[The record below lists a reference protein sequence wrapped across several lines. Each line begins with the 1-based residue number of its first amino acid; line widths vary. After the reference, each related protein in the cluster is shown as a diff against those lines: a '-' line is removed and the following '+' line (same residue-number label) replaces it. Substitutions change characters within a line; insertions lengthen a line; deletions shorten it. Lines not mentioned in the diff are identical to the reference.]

1 MKHLTFPAL
10 VALSIMAATAHA
22 ETPVDTL
29 VIGKAADPQTFDP
42 AVTIDNNDMTVTYPA
57 YQRLVAYDVVD
68 GQGQT
73 TVSGQ
78 LAESWTVSEDG
89 KVWEFKLLPGNTFA
103 DGSPVDAA
111 AVKFSFER
119 LMTLAQG
126 PSEAFPAGLTVEAVD
141 AATVR
146 FTLPEAFAPFLY
158 TLANS
163 GAAIVNPAVMEHAV
177 DGDMAQGWLSANT
190 AGSGAYQLQSWE
202 KGQSITLVPNPNFAG
217 DAPALQAVEIR
228 IIPDASARRL
238 ALEAGDIDIAESL
251 PVDQTEAIAAVD
263 GVTVETYPSLL
274 VTYLYLNN
282 AQPPFDNVEARK
294 AVIAAIDR
302 AGIIDGIMLGQAE
315 ELNAPIPNG
324 MWGYDA
330 TIPATEW
337 NIDAAKATFETLG
350 LAGQTVTFALSD
362 RDPAWATIGLAVQA
376 NLAEAGVTVELE
388 TSANASY
395 RDRIDAGDFQIAI
408 GNWSPDFADPY
419 MFMNYW
425 FDSGKHGLSGNRSFY
440 TNPAVDDLIRAAAVE
455 TDQAA
460 REALYQEAQKI
471 AVDDA
476 AYVYLFQRSTQL
488 AMRDNVSGYVFN
500 PMLEQIYNLGTMSKT
515 E

>member
-10 VALSIMAATAHA
+10 VALSIMAAAVHA

-29 VIGKAADPQTFDP
+29 VIGKAADPQTIDP
-42 AVTIDNNDMTVTYPA
+42 GVTIDNNDMTITYPA
-57 YQRLVAYDVVD
+57 YQRLVAYEVKD
-68 GQGQT
+68 GKGQT
-73 TVSGQ
+73 TVTGQ
-78 LAESWTVSEDG
+78 LADSWTVSDDG
-89 KVWEFKLLPGNTFA
+89 KVWEFKLKPGNMFS
-103 DGSPVDAA
+103 DGTPVDAA

-119 LMTLAQG
+119 LMKLAQG
-126 PSEAFPAGLTVEAVD
+126 PSEAFPAGLAVEAVD
-141 AATVR
+141 PATVR

-163 GAAIVNPAVMEHAV
+163 GAAIVNPAVMANEK
-177 DGDMAQGWLSANT
+177 DGDLAQGWLSANT
-190 AGSGAYQLQSWE
+190 AGSGAFQLSAWE
-202 KGQSITLVPNPNFAG
+202 KGQSITMVPNPNYAG
-217 DAPALQAVEIR
+217 DAPTLKSVEVR

-263 GVTVETYPSLL
+263 GVKVETYPSLL

-282 AQPPFDNVEARK
+282 AKPPFDNVEARK
-294 AVIAAIDR
+294 AVIAAVDR
-302 AGIIDGIMLGQAE
+302 AGIIDGIMLGQAQAM
-315 ELNAPIPNG
+315 NAPIPSG

-330 TIPATEW
+330 TIPAPEW
-337 NIDAAKATFETLG
+337 NIEAAKAAFETLG
-350 LAGQTVTFALSD
+350 LAGQSVTFALSD
-362 RDPAWATIGLAVQA
+362 RDPAWGTIGLAVQA
-376 NLAEAGVTVELE
+376 NLAEAGVTVNLE
-388 TSANASY
+388 SSANASY
-395 RDRIDAGDFQIAI
+395 RDRIEAGDFQIAI

-440 TNPAVDDLIRAAAVE
+440 TNAKVDELVRAAAVE
-455 TDQAA
+455 VDQAK
-460 REALYQEAQKI
+460 REAMYQEAQKL
-471 AVDDA
+471 AVEDA
-476 AYVYLFQRSTQL
+476 GYVYLFQRSTQL
-488 AMRDNVSGYVFN
+488 AMRDNVTGYVFN

>member
-1 MKHLTFPAL
+1 M
-10 VALSIMAATAHA
+10 
-22 ETPVDTL
+22 
-29 VIGKAADPQTFDP
+29 
-42 AVTIDNNDMTVTYPA
+42 TITYPA
-57 YQRLVAYDVVD
+57 YQRLVAYEVKD
-68 GQGQT
+68 GKGQT
-73 TVSGQ
+73 TVTGQ

-89 KVWEFKLLPGNTFA
+89 KVWEFKLKPGNMFS
-103 DGSPVDAA
+103 DGTAVDAA

-119 LMTLAQG
+119 LMKLAQG

-163 GAAIVNPAVMEHAV
+163 GAAIVNPAVMAQEK
-177 DGDMAQGWLSANT
+177 DGDLAQGWLSANT
-190 AGSGAYQLQSWE
+190 AGSGAFQLSAWE
-202 KGQSITLVPNPNFAG
+202 KGQSITLVPNPNYAG
-217 DAPALQAVEIR
+217 DAPALKTVEVR

-251 PVDQTEAIAAVD
+251 PVDQTEAIAAAE
-263 GVTVETYPSLL
+263 GVKVETYPSLL

-282 AQPPFDNVEARK
+282 AKPPFDNVEARK
-294 AVIAAIDR
+294 AVIAAVDR

-315 ELNAPIPNG
+315 AMNAPIPNG

-330 TIPATEW
+330 TIPAPEW
-337 NIDAAKATFETLG
+337 NIEAAKAAFETLG
-350 LAGQTVTFALSD
+350 LAGQSLTFALSD
-362 RDPAWATIGLAVQA
+362 RDPAWATIGLTVQA
-376 NLAEAGVTVELE
+376 NLAEAGVTVNLE
-388 TSANASY
+388 SSANASY

-440 TNPAVDDLIRAAAVE
+440 TNPKVDELVRAAAVE
-455 TDQAA
+455 TDQAK
-460 REALYQEAQKI
+460 REALYQEAQKL

-488 AMRDNVSGYVFN
+488 AMRDSVAGYVFN

>member
-10 VALSIMAATAHA
+10 VALSIMAAAAHA
-22 ETPVDTL
+22 ETPIDTL
-29 VIGKAADPQTFDP
+29 VIGKAADPQTIDP
-42 AVTIDNNDMTVTYPA
+42 GVTIDNNDMTITYPA
-57 YQRLVAYDVVD
+57 YQRLVAYEVKD
-68 GQGQT
+68 GKGQT
-73 TVSGQ
+73 TVTGQ

-89 KVWEFKLLPGNTFA
+89 KVWEFKLKPGNMFS
-103 DGSPVDAA
+103 DGTPVDAA

-119 LMTLAQG
+119 LMKLAQG

-141 AATVR
+141 PATVR

-163 GAAIVNPAVMEHAV
+163 GAAIVNPAVMAQER
-177 DGDMAQGWLSANT
+177 DGDLAQGWLSANT
-190 AGSGAYQLQSWE
+190 AGSGAFQLSAWE
-202 KGQSITLVPNPNFAG
+202 KGQSITLVPNPNYAG
-217 DAPALQAVEIR
+217 DAPALKSVEVR

-251 PVDQTEAIAAVD
+251 PVDQTEAIAAAE
-263 GVTVETYPSLL
+263 GVKVETYPSLL

-282 AQPPFDNVEARK
+282 AKPPFDNVEARK
-294 AVIAAIDR
+294 AVIAAVDR

-315 ELNAPIPNG
+315 PMNGPIPNG

-330 TIPATEW
+330 TIPAPEW
-337 NIDAAKATFETLG
+337 NIEAAKAAFESLG
-350 LAGQTVTFALSD
+350 LAGQTLTFALSD

-376 NLAEAGVTVELE
+376 NLAEAGVTVNLE
-388 TSANASY
+388 SSANASY

-440 TNPAVDDLIRAAAVE
+440 TNPKVDELVRAAAVE
-455 TDQAA
+455 TDQAK
-460 REALYQEAQKI
+460 REAMYQEAQKI
-471 AVDDA
+471 AVEDA

-488 AMRDNVSGYVFN
+488 AMRDNVAGYVFN

>member
-10 VALSIMAATAHA
+10 VALSFLATAVQA
-22 ETPVDTL
+22 ETPADTL
-29 VIGKAADPQTFDP
+29 VIGKAADPQTIDP
-42 AVTIDNNDMTVTYPA
+42 AVTIDNNDMTIAYPA
-57 YQRLVAYDVVD
+57 YQRLVAYEVKD
-68 GQGQT
+68 GKGQT
-73 TVSGQ
+73 TVAGQ
-78 LAESWTVSEDG
+78 LAESWTVSGDG
-89 KVWEFKLLPGNTFA
+89 KVWEFKLKPGNKFS
-103 DGSPVDAA
+103 DGSDLDAA

-119 LMTLAQG
+119 LMKLAQG

-141 AATVR
+141 ATTVR

-163 GAAIVNPAVMEHAV
+163 GAGIVNPKVMEQEK
-177 DGDMAQGWLSANT
+177 DGDLGQGWLSANT
-190 AGSGAYQLQSWE
+190 AGSGAYQLATWE
-202 KGQSITLVPNPNFAG
+202 KGQSIKMVPNPNYAG
-217 DAPALQAVEIR
+217 DAPALKSVEVR

-251 PVDQTEAIAAVD
+251 PVDQTEAIAAAE
-263 GVTVETYPSLL
+263 GVKVETFPSLL

-282 AQPPFDNVEARK
+282 AKAPFDNPAARK

-302 AGIIDGIMLGQAE
+302 AGIIDGIMLGQAQP
-315 ELNAPIPNG
+315 LNAPIPQG

-330 TIPATEW
+330 TIPA
-337 NIDAAKATFETLG
+337 AKWDIEGAKTAFADLG

-362 RDPAWATIGLAVQA
+362 RDPAWGTIGLAVQA
-376 NLAEAGVTVELE
+376 NLAEAGVTVTLE
-388 TSANASY
+388 SSANASY
-395 RDRIDAGDFQIAI
+395 RDKLAAGDFQIAV

-440 TNPAVDDLIRAAAVE
+440 TNAKVDELVRAAAVE
-455 TDQAA
+455 IDQAK
-460 REALYQEAQKI
+460 REAMYQEAQKI

-476 AYVYLFQRSTQL
+476 GYVYLFQRSTQL
-488 AMRDNVSGYVFN
+488 AMRDAVTGYAFN
-500 PMLEQIYNLGTMSKT
+500 PMLEQIYDFAAMSKT
-515 E
+515 N